1 MLECNSNTMQC
12 FIIETSSQTKKTR
25 TGWGPWGGRHAVRG
39 EGQGDGG
46 WRWEHVGN
54 SIQSRAV
61 CCWRSLRSA
70 IRFAPLRGERAV
82 CSRAGSVGRTN
93 HWRKNYWTDG
103 DGCTL
108 VSFRTLSACLSK
120 FPNSLCIRQFVVFR
134 LHLSR
139 RTGMALYLERHRL
152 PAHATFGSVWLVANY
167 FVSYKTSA
175 HWRLINNFDST
186 KARHKTSVHS
196 GHIIIR

>member
-1 MLECNSNTMQC
+1 MLVRNSNTMQC

-25 TGWGPWGGRHAVRG
+25 TGWGPWGGRYAVRG

-61 CCWRSLRSA
+61 CWRSLRSA

-120 FPNSLCIRQFVVFR
+120 FPNSLCIRLLFSVSICLGEQ
-134 LHLSR
+134 
-139 RTGMALYLERHRL
+139 
-152 PAHATFGSVWLVANY
+152 VWLCTLRGTGCRLTPLLAPFGWSPTILWVIKPRLTEG
-167 FVSYKTSA
+167 SLTTSA
-175 HWRLINNFDST
+175 QQ
-186 KARHKTSVHS
+186 RHVIKLRFTQ
-196 GHIIIR
+196 GTL